1 MIISLM
7 LFAYLLSSI
16 SAVEQYLDRGQ
27 ALIKLLQKRT
37 ENRID
42 KYSLEYEKF
51 NPLIRY
57 PVLLERSENWWYFDN
72 FRNGIHQSEQSELS
86 RANWTS
92 VVLDSNKVRSAALLI
107 GRFRNTSLSLGHL
120 FSLFEFE
127 DDSIHLVGGKRLS
140 HLVISFE
147 ALRLRGEKYSM
158 WDGAWSRY
166 GASYVLGSFSD
177 VLQKAALFYA
187 GMEIYQLNLSKS
199 QVQRF
204 LVASLEDSLNTR
216 GLKVE
221 RYNTIKNSCVTRQF
235 DLLNS
240 ILPQANRLKTWWTVL
255 DESFMRT
262 WASFWPGHTKQSL
275 INMGIFKSQE
285 LLSNRETIEN
295 RLNSLSAN
303 KR

>member
-1 MIISLM
+1 MAIALI
-7 LFAYLLSSI
+7 LFASFVSLSSTTE
-16 SAVEQYLDRGQ
+16 SYLNRGH
-27 ALIKLLQKRT
+27 ALVKLLQKRT
-37 ENRID
+37 ASGID
-42 KYSLEYEKF
+42 KYALEYEKF
-51 NPLIRY
+51 NPLNRY
-57 PVLLERSENWWYFDN
+57 PTLLERSNDWWYFDN
-72 FRNGIHQSEQSELS
+72 FRDGIHQSQQSELS

-92 VVLDSNKVRSAALLI
+92 VVIDSSKVRSAALLI
-107 GRFRNTSLSLGHL
+107 GRFRNTSLNLGHL

-127 DDSIHLVGGKRLS
+127 DDSIHLVGGKRMS

-166 GASYVLGSFSD
+166 GASFVIGSFPD

-187 GMEIYQLNLSKS
+187 GMEIYQLDLSKK
-199 QVQRF
+199 QVERF

-216 GLKVE
+216 GLKTE

-240 ILPQANRLKTWWTVL
+240 ILPPAKRLKTWWTVL
-255 DESFMRT
+255 GDSFTRT

-285 LLSNRETIEN
+285 LLSNREAIEN
-295 RLNSLSAN
+295 RLNSLSVTE
-303 KR
+303 R